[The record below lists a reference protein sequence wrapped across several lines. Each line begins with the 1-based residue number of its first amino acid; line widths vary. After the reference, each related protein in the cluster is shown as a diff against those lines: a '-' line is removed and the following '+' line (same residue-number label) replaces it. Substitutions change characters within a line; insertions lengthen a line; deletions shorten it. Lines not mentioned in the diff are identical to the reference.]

1 MILERAILLLILL
14 GNFSPINAAEAPK
27 SASISLDDLRT
38 RLGSFV
44 AEDRF
49 RDATW
54 GIEIVSLESGRTIYE
69 HNSHKLLKPASN
81 AKLYTSA
88 LTLDRFGSEYRIKT
102 SIYSTVEP
110 RPNGELKG
118 NLVVYGR
125 GDPSFAARFNNGN
138 YTDVLKPLARAIA
151 NAGIKHVT
159 GDFIGDETFFQGPPF
174 GANWA
179 WDDLQD
185 YYGAEVSALSIQD
198 NVVDLN
204 FSAGT
209 DLDQPCVITSLP
221 GLTPLNIINRTK
233 TGSVGSKR
241 SLQIYRALAD
251 TNVYITG
258 TLPSKS
264 AWKDSVTVP
273 NPGNWFLILLREDLA
288 RQGVI
293 IDGASISKRWP
304 KDKPTKMEDL
314 KELASVESPP
324 LTEILMKMVKPSQNL
339 YAQLL
344 FLQTGKQATNGFS
357 DLSTEALAVKEL
369 NKFLRK
375 AGVPKNEAFLEEG
388 SGLSR
393 GCLVTPH
400 ATVRLLQYMH
410 KHPGSAVFEAA
421 LPISGTDGSLK
432 SRLMD
437 LNGRVRAKT
446 GSMHYVDTLSG
457 YLETN
462 AGELLAFALMLN
474 AFEPETGGNG
484 RDELDGIARMVAE
497 LGQKTEP
504 AAK

>member
-1 MILERAILLLILL
+1 MILERAIFLLILL
-14 GNFSPINAAEAPK
+14 GNFSPINASEAPK

-49 RDATW
+49 RGATW
-54 GIEIVSLESGRTIYE
+54 GIEIVSLESGTTIFEY
-69 HNSHKLLKPASN
+69 NSHKLLKPASN

-88 LTLDRFGSEYRIKT
+88 FALDRLGPEYRIKT
-102 SIYSTVEP
+102 SIYSSGEP
-110 RPNGELKG
+110 ASNGELKG

-138 YTDVLKPLARAIA
+138 YTDILKPLVRAIT

-159 GDFIGDETFFQGPPF
+159 GDLIGDETFFQGPPF

-204 FSAGT
+204 FSAAT
-209 DLDQPCVITSLP
+209 DLDEPCVITTLP
-221 GLTPLNIINRTK
+221 VLTPLNIINRTK
-233 TGSVGSKR
+233 TVSAGGKR
-241 SLQIYRALAD
+241 SLQIYRPLAD

-258 TLPSKS
+258 TLPIKS
-264 AWKDSVTVP
+264 AWKDSVAVP
-273 NPGNWFLILLREDLA
+273 SPGNWFLMLLREDLA

-293 IDGASISKRWP
+293 IDGASILKRWP
-304 KDKPTKMEDL
+304 KDEPTKTDDL
-314 KELASVESPP
+314 KELASAESPP
-324 LTEILMKMVKPSQNL
+324 LNEILMKMVKPSQNL

-344 FLQTGKQATNGFS
+344 FLQAGKRTTNPAP

-393 GCLVTPH
+393 GCLITPH
-400 ATVRLLQYMH
+400 ATIQLLQYMH
-410 KHPGSAVFEAA
+410 NHPASAAFEAA

-432 SRLMD
+432 GRLVD
-437 LNGRVRAKT
+437 LKGRVRAKT

-462 AGELLAFALMLN
+462 AGELLAFSLMLN
-474 AFEPETGGNG
+474 AFEPESGGKG
-484 RDELDGIARMVAE
+484 RDELDRIVRIVAAVA
-497 LGQKTEP
+497 QKTEP
-504 AAK
+504 TAK